1 VAAQCAGL
9 VFAGAGGRRVSRIV
23 LVRHGETVWHA
34 ENRYAGSTEVDLTER
49 GRVQAE
55 ALARW
60 AARANIGYLYTSPM
74 GRAQA
79 TARPVAAALGLRPIE
94 DTRLRELHFGQGE
107 GLTSEEMRQQFPEQ
121 YEAFRRNPVDDYL
134 PGGED
139 PCAAIARGRAALEE
153 IAAAAGLNARVLIVT
168 HNTLIRLLLCDLL
181 GIPLHRYRQ
190 VFPALEN
197 VSITELAMGREIPA
211 LLQFNSPIL

>member
-1 VAAQCAGL
+1 MAARRAGL
-9 VFAGAGGRRVSRIV
+9 VFAEADGSRVSRIV

-34 ENRYAGSTEVDLTER
+34 ENRYAGSTEVELTER
-49 GRVQAE
+49 GHAQAE

-60 AARANIGYLYTSPM
+60 AAGANIGQLYTSPM

-79 TARPVAAALGLRPIE
+79 TARPVAAALGLEPIVE
-94 DTRLRELHFGQGE
+94 RRLRELHFGQGE
-107 GLTSEEMRQQFPEQ
+107 GLTSQEMRQRFPEQ
-121 YEAFRRNPVDDYL
+121 YEAFRRNPVDHYL

-139 PCAAIARGRAALEE
+139 PREAIARGRAALYE
-153 IAAAAGLNARVLIVT
+153 IAAANGPNARVLIVT

-181 GIPLHRYRQ
+181 EIPLNRYRQ

-197 VSITELAMGREIPA
+197 VSITELAMGRGVPA